1 MASSNF
7 PNITPT
13 TATAKHQSP
22 VGQRNINHFFSRPV
36 LLQKVPAGAG
46 SLHHGF
52 FAANRLGMQLE
63 VAFPTYSTRRSLLMA
78 RWELNLLVSLR
89 MVVRAGGRLRLIPT
103 CSSQKTAG
111 SQVIPILKSIPNKIH
126 RAGRGKGKQNKNT
139 ASPNQM

>member
-22 VGQRNINHFFSRPV
+22 VGQRNINHLFSRPV

-46 SLHHGF
+46 SLHRGF
-52 FAANRLGMQLE
+52 FASNRLGMQLE
-63 VAFPTYSTRRSLLMA
+63 VASPTYSTRRSLLMA

-89 MVVRAGGRLRLIPT
+89 MVIRAGGRLRLIPT
-103 CSSQKTAG
+103 CSSLSS
-111 SQVIPILKSIPNKIH
+111 SQSQIKH

-139 ASPNQM
+139 ASPNHM